1 MNCSIFWPDVVKN
14 SDRWWFSIMTIYTV
28 HCAVSHFTWPLPVT
42 ILRVWRGWLAVFAKS
57 DLVWYLFYTLIQC
70 LYKGFH
76 TLHAVG
82 VLTHCAS
89 SLLFCIQCLLSHL
102 VCGTGNKNDT
112 SLHNNICHQ
121 HQQGRNTGMFLRS
134 CRFELHNF
142 KYFEYVSKW
151 RSSQKMSSTDSL
163 SCKGVEQWGT
173 GWKCCELHLLAHNTL

>member
-57 DLVWYLFYTLIQC
+57 DLVWYLLYILIQS

-89 SLLFCIQCLLSHL
+89 SLLFFVYSVSYLTLSVEL
-102 VCGTGNKNDT
+102 VIRMTPHCTTTYVTNTNREEIPECSFVLAGLNYII
-112 SLHNNICHQ
+112 LNILNMFRNGEVHKKCHQ
-121 HQQGRNTGMFLRS
+121 QTACLA
-134 CRFELHNF
+134 
-142 KYFEYVSKW
+142 
-151 RSSQKMSSTDSL
+151 
-163 SCKGVEQWGT
+163 KG
-173 GWKCCELHLLAHNTL
+173 